1 MASPC
6 ALSTLANAN
15 PGRFTAVVMA
25 HAHHGNARP
34 LAITRY
40 LQRMLNDWLA
50 ANPGVTKKDLADRI
64 DISAAHVT
72 NITKNGRGVGADVE
86 ELCAKFLGMTVD
98 ELRRKAHEEFRDES
112 PRALELQR
120 ADRYPNRA
128 RAVEFM
134 REESSDEARSRVL
147 SMELKASEDPPASWW
162 AKEIER
168 AEAMVRMELK
178 RPEEAAARV
187 AAAIAAGDAMEEG
200 TRPKRRQRAG

>member
-1 MASPC
+1 
-6 ALSTLANAN
+6 
-15 PGRFTAVVMA
+15 MA

-40 LQRMLNDWLA
+40 LQRALNDWLA
-50 ANPGVTKKDLADRI
+50 ANPGTLKKDLADRI
-64 DISAAHVT
+64 GVSGAHIT

-98 ELRRKAHEEFRDES
+98 ELRRKAMDEFRDEVLDV
-112 PRALELQR
+112 LEVQR

-134 REESSDEARSRVL
+134 RAESSDEARSRVL